1 MRIRS
6 SIVFQE
12 VRNSKIQLKCMFFLP
27 SLGLILICRW
37 NIEQGICDWFR
48 FLTRDMKNSLF
59 TKFLPRKEKSV
70 RSLTSGLAAVCFTA
84 SGRWQILFV
93 RWQWCRGRIIATG
106 ALKVWW
112 EKWLWEKPLVPP
124 FTDPSISLSLS
135 IHTCSS
141 SFPISFFASSEKQWK
156 VTLRP
161 FHSWGVCLSP
171 SMIGPC
177 DNKLH
182 MIPTVIQKVW
192 SGTSPR
198 ATQLIKAVC
207 DKHNGWF

>member
-1 MRIRS
+1 M
-6 SIVFQE
+6 
-12 VRNSKIQLKCMFFLP
+12 P

-48 FLTRDMKNSLF
+48 LLTRDMKNSLF

-70 RSLTSGLAAVCFTA
+70 RSLTPGLAAVCFTA

-135 IHTCSS
+135 LFTHVALLFRFLFLLLLKNSGRSLYDLSIVEGFVCHRQWLARVT
-141 SFPISFFASSEKQWK
+141 IS
-156 VTLRP
+156 
-161 FHSWGVCLSP
+161 H
-171 SMIGPC
+171 I
-177 DNKLH
+177 
-182 MIPTVIQKVW
+182 
-192 SGTSPR
+192 
-198 ATQLIKAVC
+198 
-207 DKHNGWF
+207 WFLL